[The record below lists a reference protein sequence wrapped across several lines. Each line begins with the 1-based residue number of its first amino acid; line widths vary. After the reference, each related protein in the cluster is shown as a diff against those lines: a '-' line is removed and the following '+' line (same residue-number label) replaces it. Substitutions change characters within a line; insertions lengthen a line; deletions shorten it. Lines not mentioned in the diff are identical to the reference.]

1 MQTINN
7 TPADSG
13 LGDTLKIAFD
23 KVNANF
29 DELVAIDSSFSGDIQ
44 TLNTIIS
51 DGSTLNHTHTIS
63 QIIGLQT
70 ALSGKVS
77 TSTFNTQILAINVS
91 IQAINSTLSE
101 IIDILN
107 TKIGDAPFSGVTYGR
122 QDGEWVEIISGTSI
136 TRTSE
141 LINDGDDGISHFI
154 SNLDLPSNLILYATT
169 VSATTNGF
177 FKLVTSITDPA
188 FNTTAE
194 DVSTGAITTT
204 SQLISSLI
212 TAPGI
217 INGNPGVFNIT
228 TIGNIRKISGSGE
241 ASFFFRV
248 YKRTSG
254 GTETLIAT
262 SDNTIPVIDGGT
274 YVEFSSTALWN
285 DGEFLLTDS
294 IVLKFYANRIA
305 SGSNPT
311 YQFQFGG
318 LSPVR
323 TLVPIPLYA
332 VPGGALDSLSDVTI
346 TSPSNKQVL
355 EYETSTGLWKNK
367 TLNTSYLP
375 LSGGTVTG
383 PTTFTDPNLNTKRII
398 VADTSDGMT
407 LGDNFTSPT
416 ALGLYCNNSDQIIA
430 ELDYATNIYKYGG
443 GSIQFNQNNFI
454 TNITG
459 SFDTVK
465 GTNDGVDRFSNLN
478 VSDYAMYFIGR
489 DGSDYDNFGYSR
501 FVVSPEEGFYSITQ
515 NATNTQSSQ
524 IQALAYSII
533 SDVYTEGDDGVILN
547 TVTNTDTTEYL
558 RTYQTANSFKIIDNI
573 YSTEG
578 LFRVSSNGTA
588 HLGDLDY
595 SVNGT
600 HIIVS
605 DDEQRIYMNASEG
618 VFINGSQVATFTD
631 LNEDYT
637 LDTFLNNQLA
647 YIIPGIGV
655 TAFIFLRAPQIT
667 QVGQT
672 GYFGQPTAI
681 QFNTTAVAGTIATVR
696 GTNITIGTT
705 YFVSKIYFRIITD
718 IAGTRFFNGFSNM
731 FRLAAPSNV
740 EPDTLI
746 NSMGVCKLST
756 SDNLHFM
763 YNDNSGLATTIDCG
777 INFPATSVGGYSY
790 NLEFIRRPTD
800 TNVTMTLVRN
810 DGLTTST
817 VISSNIPTGAQSHA
831 IYITNNA
838 TASIASFLH
847 HGAVYKTL

>member
-1 MQTINN
+1 MQHINN

-13 LGDTLKIAFD
+13 LGDTLKVAFD

-29 DELVAIDSSFSGDIQ
+29 EELVAIDSSFSGDIQ

-217 INGNPGVFNIT
+217 INGNPGIFNVT
-228 TIGNIRKISGSGE
+228 TIGNIRKTSGSGE
-241 ASFFFRV
+241 ASFFFGV

-262 SDNTIPVIDGGT
+262 SNNTIPVIDGGT

-285 DGEFLLTDS
+285 NGSFLLTDS

-305 SGSNPT
+305 GGSNPT

-318 LSPVR
+318 LTPVR

-383 PTTFTDPNLNTKRII
+383 ATTFTGPTTFTDPNLNTKRII
-398 VADTSDGMT
+398 VTDTSDGMT
-407 LGDNFTSPT
+407 LGDDITSPT
-416 ALGLYCNNSDQIIA
+416 ASGLYSNNSDQIIA
-430 ELDYATNIYKYGG
+430 EWDAATNIYKYGG
-443 GSIQFNQNNFI
+443 GSIQFDQNNFI

-459 SFDTVK
+459 SFETIKGTNDGVDVYSNFNVTDYTMYFLGRNGTDWDNFGYSSLVVSPEEGFGTLIQNGTGTQYSEILAKSYRIDSNVYTDDGTGVIKNIVTNTDTGESLEISQTANYFDTVK
-465 GTNDGVDRFSNLN
+465 GTNDGVDLFSNFN
-478 VSDYAMYFIGR
+478 VSDYAMYFVGR
-489 DGSDYDNFGYSR
+489 SGTDYDNFGLAR
-501 FVVSPEEGFYSITQ
+501 LVVSPEEGIAYNIQNGNNTSSTQ
-515 NATNTQSSQ
+515 V
-524 IQALAYSII
+524 QALADHIDSQ
-533 SDVYTEGDDGVILN
+533 VFTDDGSGFIEN
-547 TVTNTDTTEYL
+547 TITSTDTGEYL
-558 RTYQTANSFKIIDNI
+558 KTTQTANYFTIKTND
-573 YSTEG
+573 YSSEG
-578 LFRVSSNGTA
+578 LFTIASNGTVY
-588 HLGDLDY
+588 LGDFDY

-600 HIIVS
+600 SITVS
-605 DDEQRIYMNASEG
+605 DGVQTINMNALNG
-618 VFINGSQVATFTD
+618 VFINGSQVATFKYLAED
-631 LNEDYT
+631 L
-637 LDTFLNNQLA
+637 L
-647 YIIPGIGV
+647 
-655 TAFIFLRAPQIT
+655 
-667 QVGQT
+667 
-672 GYFGQPTAI
+672 
-681 QFNTTAVAGTIATVR
+681 
-696 GTNITIGTT
+696 
-705 YFVSKIYFRIITD
+705 
-718 IAGTRFFNGFSNM
+718 
-731 FRLAAPSNV
+731 
-740 EPDTLI
+740 
-746 NSMGVCKLST
+746 
-756 SDNLHFM
+756 
-763 YNDNSGLATTIDCG
+763 
-777 INFPATSVGGYSY
+777 
-790 NLEFIRRPTD
+790 
-800 TNVTMTLVRN
+800 LV
-810 DGLTTST
+810 L
-817 VISSNIPTGAQSHA
+817 
-831 IYITNNA
+831 
-838 TASIASFLH
+838 
-847 HGAVYKTL
+847 